1 VAIHQPKESDV
12 RATFLTA
19 RPKALAVRTAALM
32 ALATSLICAG
42 IAGGGAATA
51 AAATAKLTITPTG
64 YYNQCRVTVG
74 GTVAGLYANGFDTS
88 VRLWG
93 SDEWDDDLLAGP
105 FVNYWGPYDSGFGR
119 EFTLSCSTLNEDWGG
134 ARRDLRRPFACTTA
148 APAGRPSRP

>member
-1 VAIHQPKESDV
+1 MH
-12 RATFLTA
+12 ATFLTA
-19 RPKALAVRTAALM
+19 RPKALAVRTAALI

-88 VRLWG
+88 IKLWG

-119 EFTLSCSTLNEDWGG
+119 EFTLSCSTLNEDWG
-134 ARRDLRRPFACTTA
+134 ARDEIYAGVRVYDRRT
-148 APAGRPSRP
+148 GRQTESAVTNRVDGYWS

>member
-1 VAIHQPKESDV
+1 
-12 RATFLTA
+12 
-19 RPKALAVRTAALM
+19 
-32 ALATSLICAG
+32 LICAG

-88 VRLWG
+88 IKLWG

-119 EFTLSCSTLNEDWGG
+119 EFTLSCSTLNEDWG
-134 ARRDLRRPFACTTA
+134 ARDEIYAGVRVYDRRTGSQTESAVTNRVD
-148 APAGRPSRP
+148 GYWS

>member
-1 VAIHQPKESDV
+1 V

-19 RPKALAVRTAALM
+19 RPKALAVRTAALI

-88 VRLWG
+88 IKLWG

-119 EFTLSCSTLNEDWGG
+119 EFTLSCSTLNEDWG
-134 ARRDLRRPFACTTA
+134 ARDEIYAGVRVYDRRT
-148 APAGRPSRP
+148 GRQTESAVTNRVDGYWS

>member
-1 VAIHQPKESDV
+1 V

-19 RPKALAVRTAALM
+19 RPKALAVRTAALI
-32 ALATSLICAG
+32 ALATSVICAG

-88 VRLWG
+88 IRLWG

-119 EFTLSCSTLNEDWGG
+119 EFTLSCSTLNEDWG
-134 ARRDLRRPFACTTA
+134 ARDEIYAGVRVYDRRT
-148 APAGRPSRP
+148 GRQTESAVTNRVDGYWS